1 MCFFRSPPL
10 ALQPSLGRYFTRV
23 NQEWRKG
30 YEVQITRS
38 GYFASDP
45 LLSHV
50 VVVSISGVIMI
61 TRYFCSQLMHCGNF
75 VLFKLQFGLLGS
87 IARTVF
93 FSCIF
98 GLNIH

>member
-50 VVVSISGVIMI
+50 VVVSISGGYHDYQV
-61 TRYFCSQLMHCGNF
+61 F
-75 VLFKLQFGLLGS
+75 LQPINALWELCL
-87 IARTVF
+87 V
-93 FSCIF
+93 
-98 GLNIH
+98 